1 MGEETDLVQNTYT
14 IEEYFEMEEQSL
26 EKHEFDNGNVIEMA
40 GALIPHNIV
49 SGTFLRLLE
58 NIFIQEPLPF
68 WALNSDTKTRLE
80 AFNKFVYADV
90 TVPDGNPEYYVTSA
104 GKVRRDTITNP
115 LLIVEV
121 LSEGTRHFDKGDK
134 LDQYMTIPSF
144 REYVLVEPETP
155 WVRVIHLSDPATD
168 IWQMQT
174 ETDPAKSVRL
184 HTLGLDLRLADL
196 YRRVAALP
204 ANPA

>member
-26 EKHEFDNGNVIEMA
+26 EKHEFDNGNVIETA
-40 GALIPHNIV
+40 GAFIPHNIV

-68 WALNSDTKTRLE
+68 WALNSDIKTRLE

-90 TVPDGNPEYYVTSA
+90 TVPDGNPEYDVTPA

-155 WVRVIHLSDPATD
+155 WVRVIHLSDPAMG

-174 ETDPAKSVRL
+174 ETDLAKSVRL